1 MRAAFLILTTL
12 GLAGPLLTGPVL
24 TSPALAQQQRDRQA
38 PAPSTQTQPAQTQ
51 PAEPQRRVPDTRHQ
65 SRLDQLFERL
75 AASGNEAEA
84 QNLSEQIAR
93 IWTRSGSDTLDLLM
107 ERVEQATKS
116 GDHVTA
122 IDILDSV
129 LALKPD
135 FTEAYSRRA
144 AVHYQMKDMDAAM
157 RDLRQTLQMEPRHF
171 QALAGIGLIYQ
182 TGGEPR
188 QALKAFREAL
198 KLNPH
203 MKGIKQAAERLATT
217 HDGQGI

>member
-1 MRAAFLILTTL
+1 MRAAFLISLSL
-12 GLAGPLLTGPVL
+12 ILAG
-24 TSPALAQQQRDRQA
+24 PALAQQSRDRQPPQQA
-38 PAPSTQTQPAQTQ
+38 PQ
-51 PAEPQRRVPDTRHQ
+51 AEPQRRTPDPRHQ
-65 SRLDQLFERL
+65 PRLDQLFERL
-75 AASGNEAEA
+75 AASATEAEA
-84 QNLSEQIAR
+84 QSLAEQIAR

-107 ERVEQATKS
+107 ERVEQANKG

-122 IDILDSV
+122 LDILDSV

-144 AVHYQMKDMDAAM
+144 AVHFQMKDMDAAM
-157 RDLRQTLQMEPRHF
+157 RDLRQTLAMEPRHF
-171 QALAGIGLIYQ
+171 QALAGIGMIYQ
-182 TGGEPR
+182 TGGEPK

-203 MKGIKQAAERLATT
+203 MKGIKQAAERLALQ